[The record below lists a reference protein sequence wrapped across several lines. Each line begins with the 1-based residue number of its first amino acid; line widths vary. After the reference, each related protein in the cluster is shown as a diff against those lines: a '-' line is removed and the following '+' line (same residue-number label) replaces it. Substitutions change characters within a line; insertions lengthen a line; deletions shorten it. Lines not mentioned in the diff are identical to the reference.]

1 MFAIIGICGLIF
13 FILARPQEYFEIL
26 QKLPLLYLFCG
37 GAIGGFILDVKLR
50 LLEPR
55 PTPILRLVIAFMAWT
70 TICNIVNA
78 RAQLVKLTI
87 ELAILFVLFATI
99 AHGVQRL
106 RTLRVVAATLL
117 ITCMGLVVV
126 TIDQGLQDRSCI
138 VSVGEHGGEGVPD
151 GRFCELADDCYGYD
165 SEPGAE
171 YRCEKAGMFGTFSVE
186 DRVRYR
192 GELQD
197 PNELGLT
204 ICIGGFAMLIG
215 FANQRRRISTIMLA
229 VIGSGLVLWDVQLT
243 QSRGAILVFA
253 LVGAVYF
260 ARRYGIAGVVGA
272 MAFALP
278 LTMLGGRSGESAD
291 QSTQLR
297 YEAWAAGI
305 QMWKHSPLFGVGQ
318 RQFGEHHFLAAHNAY
333 VLSLAELGTVGQVL
347 FISMMVLTVKTFVR
361 GIIDLEGVPG
371 AKPAQVWA
379 MALLS
384 SFAGMLFSI
393 NTLSFC
399 YHSVLWIFLGLGGAW
414 VSVVRH
420 HKPDF
425 EVKLTRRDYTIII
438 AASLFY
444 AIIFMPIYLRSK
456 GE

>member
-1 MFAIIGICGLIF
+1 MFAIFGICGLIF

-26 QKLPLLYLFCG
+26 QKLPLLYIFCA
-37 GAIGGFILDVKLR
+37 GAIGGFVLDIKLR
-50 LLEPR
+50 RLEPR
-55 PTPILRLVIAFMAWT
+55 QTPILRLVIVFMLWT
-70 TICNIVNA
+70 TVCNLVNA
-78 RAQLVKLTI
+78 REQLVKLTI
-87 ELAILFVLFATI
+87 ELGILFVLFATI

-126 TIDQGLQDRSCI
+126 TVDQGLQDRSCI
-138 VSVGEHGGEGVPD
+138 LSVGEHGGEGVPD

-165 SEPGAE
+165 AEPGAE

-197 PNELGLT
+197 PNELGLAV
-204 ICIGGFAMLIG
+204 CIGGFAMLIA
-215 FANQRRRISTIMLA
+215 FANQRRRVGTIAMA
-229 VIGSGLVLWDVQLT
+229 VVGSGLVLWCVLLT
-243 QSRGAILVFA
+243 QSRGAVLVFA
-253 LVGAVYF
+253 LVGSVYF
-260 ARRYGIAGVVGA
+260 VKRFGMAGVVA
-272 MAFALP
+272 AAAFALP
-278 LTMLGGRSGESAD
+278 LAMLGGRSGDKAD

-297 YEAWAAGI
+297 YEAWAAGV
-305 QMWKHSPLFGVGQ
+305 QMWKHSPIFGVGQ
-318 RQFGEHHFLAAHNAY
+318 RQFGEHHFMAAHNSY
-333 VLSLAELGTVGQVL
+333 VLSLAELGIVGMVL
-347 FISMMVLTVKTFVR
+347 FVAMMVLTLKTLVKGVLV
-361 GIIDLEGVPG
+361 LEDIPE
-371 AKPAQVWA
+371 ARPAQVWA
-379 MALLS
+379 LALIS

-414 VSVVRH
+414 VSMVKT

-425 EVKLTRRDYTIII
+425 EVKLTLRDVAIIT
-438 AASLFY
+438 ACCLAY
-444 AIIFMPIYLRSK
+444 AIVILPLYLRSK